1 MRQESAKGGANK
13 RKKWRR
19 KGPHDEVAVNV
30 STIFTEAPFLA
41 RFAKAKQ
48 HGFSLVECQFPYAAA
63 PEAVAVELEEYGLSL
78 VSINLPAGDWEK
90 GERGLAILPGRHDD
104 FRRALEEGVRYA
116 LALGAP
122 RLHCMAGVVPA
133 DLPRERAKE
142 IYMRRLDEA
151 AAALGVHGLTLTIEP
166 INPFDMPGYFLTDID
181 EAAAIIRALGRANV
195 KVQYDIY
202 HMARLGRDVTA
213 TFAAYEPLIDHVQFA
228 DAPGR
233 HEPGTGALPYH
244 RIFAFLQERGYDGAI
259 GLEYIPSGESGES
272 FAWYDEYRAMKGG
285 SGR

>member
-1 MRQESAKGGANK
+1 MKF
-13 RKKWRR
+13 
-19 KGPHDEVAVNV
+19 AVNV

-48 HGFSLVECQFPYAAA
+48 HGFSHVECQFPYAAA
-63 PEAVAVELEEYGLSL
+63 PEAVAAELEEYGLSL
-78 VSINLPAGDWEK
+78 VTINLPAGDWEK

-122 RLHCMAGVVPA
+122 RLHCMAGVLPR

-142 IYMRRLDEA
+142 TYMRRIDEA
-151 AAALGVHGLTLTIEP
+151 AATLAVHGLTLTIEP

-181 EAAAIIRALGRANV
+181 EAVAIIRALGRANV

-233 HEPGTGALPYH
+233 HEPGTGALPY
-244 RIFAFLQERGYDGAI
+244 REIFAFLQEQGYNGAI
-259 GLEYIPSGESGES
+259 GLEYIPSGKSSES
-272 FAWYDEYRAMKGG
+272 FAWYEEYRGMKGG
-285 SGR
+285 GGR

>member
-1 MRQESAKGGANK
+1 MVGRIKERNGEERGLMMKF
-13 RKKWRR
+13 
-19 KGPHDEVAVNV
+19 AVNV

-63 PEAVAVELEEYGLSL
+63 PEAVAAELEEYGLSL

-116 LALGAP
+116 LTLGAP

-166 INPFDMPGYFLTDID
+166 INSFDMPGYFLTDID
-181 EAAAIIRALGRANV
+181 EAAVIIRDLGRTNV

-233 HEPGTGALPYH
+233 HEPGTGALPY
-244 RIFAFLQERGYDGAI
+244 REIFAFLQEHGYNGAI
-259 GLEYIPSGESGES
+259 GLEYIPSGKSSES
-272 FAWYDEYRAMKGG
+272 FVWYDEYRGMKGG
-285 SGR
+285 GGR

>member
-1 MRQESAKGGANK
+1 MPG
-13 RKKWRR
+13 
-19 KGPHDEVAVNV
+19 
-30 STIFTEAPFLA
+30 
-41 RFAKAKQ
+41 FAKAKQ
-48 HGFSLVECQFPYAAA
+48 HGFSHVECQFPYAAA
-63 PEAVAVELEEYGLSL
+63 PEAVAAELEEYGLSL
-78 VSINLPAGDWEK
+78 VTINLPAGDWEK

-181 EAAAIIRALGRANV
+181 EVVAIIRALGRANV

-233 HEPGTGALPYH
+233 HEPGTGALVGEPENRLWRH
-244 RIFAFLQERGYDGAI
+244 GGDFAGLFSARRRHSAQPAAGSVERNRQHQPQIRASDC
-259 GLEYIPSGESGES
+259 EYFPCWRRQ
-272 FAWYDEYRAMKGG
+272 FAPACVV
-285 SGR
+285 

>member
-1 MRQESAKGGANK
+1 MMKF
-13 RKKWRR
+13 
-19 KGPHDEVAVNV
+19 AVNV

-63 PEAVAVELEEYGLSL
+63 PEAVAAELEEYGLSL

-116 LALGAP
+116 LTLGAP

-166 INPFDMPGYFLTDID
+166 INSFDMPGYFLTDID
-181 EAAAIIRALGRANV
+181 EAAVIIRDLGRTNV

-233 HEPGTGALPYH
+233 HEPGTGALPY
-244 RIFAFLQERGYDGAI
+244 REIFAFLQEHGYNGAI
-259 GLEYIPSGESGES
+259 GLEYIPSGKSSES
-272 FAWYDEYRAMKGG
+272 FVWYDEYRGMKGG
-285 SGR
+285 GGR